1 MSKVYLFW
9 EPKQVPTMDRDG
21 NIISY
26 SSPIAQVSDLKSAQ
40 DIRVKYCCSDRGLSG
55 DKNDAVGFRKTLET
69 INQAK
74 DTFGFMFQNFG
85 YDDLSVMSRSLESL
99 QVESSKSLKK

>member
-1 MSKVYLFW
+1 MAKVYLFW
-9 EPKQVPTMDRDG
+9 EPKQVPQMDRDG

-26 SSPIAQVSDLKSAQ
+26 SSPIAQVSDLKSVQ
-40 DIRVKYCCSDRGLSG
+40 GSRVKYCCSDRGLSA
-55 DKNDAVGFRKTLET
+55 DKNDPVGFRKTLET

-85 YDDLSVMSRSLESL
+85 NDDLSVMSRALESF
-99 QVESSKSLKK
+99 QSVPFNSNKK

>member
-1 MSKVYLFW
+1 MAKVYLFF
-9 EPKQVPTMDRDG
+9 EPKQVPQMDRDG

-26 SSPIAQVSDLKSAQ
+26 SSPIAQVSDFKSSQ
-40 DIRVKYCCSDRGLSG
+40 DTRVKYCCSERGLSA
-55 DKNDAVGFRKTLET
+55 DKNDVVGFRKTLET

-85 YDDLSVMSRSLESL
+85 YDDLSVMSRTMESL
-99 QVESSKSLKK
+99 QVVSNSCKK

>member
-1 MSKVYLFW
+1 MAKVYLFF
-9 EPKQVPTMDRDG
+9 EPKQVPQMDRDG

-26 SSPIAQVSDLKSAQ
+26 SSPIARVSDLKSSE
-40 DIRVKYCCSDRGLSG
+40 DTRVKYCCSERGLSA
-55 DKNDAVGFRKTLET
+55 DKNDVVGFRKTLET

-85 YDDLSVMSRSLESL
+85 YDDLSIMSRTMESL
-99 QVESSKSLKK
+99 QADSNSGKK

>member
-1 MSKVYLFW
+1 MAKIYLFW

-26 SSPIAQVSDLKSAQ
+26 SSPIAQVSDLKSSEAT
-40 DIRVKYCCSDRGLSG
+40 RVKYCCAERGLSA

-85 YDDLSVMSRSLESL
+85 YDDLSIMSRTMESL
-99 QVESSKSLKK
+99 QVDPVNTVKK

>member
-1 MSKVYLFW
+1 MAKVYLFW
-9 EPKQVPTMDRDG
+9 EPKLVPQMDRDG

-26 SSPIAQVSDLKSAQ
+26 TSPIAKVSDLKSSQ
-40 DIRVKYCCSDRGLSG
+40 DTRVKYCCSERGLSA
-55 DKNDAVGFRKTLET
+55 DKNDVVGFRKTLET

-85 YDDLSVMSRSLESL
+85 YDDLSVMSRTMESL
-99 QVESSKSLKK
+99 QVEKINSGK